1 MALKRLI
8 SLIVTVLLAKTAL
21 CQLRFEKE
29 RLDLGTFEELGGKR
43 TCTFEATNIGKNPI
57 LILDV
62 VTTCGCTV
70 PTFSRRPIK
79 PGERT
84 RIEVSY
90 DPLGRPGAF
99 DRKLHVYGANRER
112 LGVLTIHGTVTPR
125 PRTIEELYPI
135 EVGAG
140 VRLNT
145 THCTFTYIYV
155 GRSISSAISLVN
167 HSDKEHTISLRPRQE
182 SGLLQVDAPAT
193 LQAGERSAINF
204 SYEIP
209 ASKPRYGTIS
219 DVLEIWIDGRKS
231 EKVILVHGVAID
243 PPNKELKDRA
253 PKVELSEI
261 IVKFGTVKHGK
272 APHTQRITLR
282 NGGSS
287 ELILQAAECRA
298 PFACRLPVGARLQ
311 AGEELE
317 GEVTLTPREGEYGF
331 LSGQLLLVTNDP
343 ERPARRIRINATVE
357 D

>member
-1 MALKRLI
+1 MALKRFI
-8 SLIVTVLLAKTAL
+8 SLIITVLLTQTAL

-29 RLDLGTFEELGGKR
+29 SLDLGTFEELGGKR
-43 TCTFEATNIGKNPI
+43 TCTFEATNIGKKTI

-84 RIEVSY
+84 QIEVSY
-90 DPLGRPGAF
+90 DPLGRPGTF
-99 DRKLHVYGANRER
+99 DRKLHVYGSNRER
-112 LGVLTIHGTVTPR
+112 LGVLTIHGMVTPR
-125 PRTIEELYPI
+125 ERSIEELYPI
-135 EVGAG
+135 EVGEG

-167 HSDKEHTISLRPRQE
+167 HSDKRHTIALQPRQE
-182 SGLLQVDAPAT
+182 SGLLKVDVPAT

-209 ASKPRYGTIS
+209 ASKPRYGSIS
-219 DVLEIWIDGRKS
+219 DVLEVWVDGVKS

-243 PPNKELKDRA
+243 PPNKALKDRA
-253 PKVELSEI
+253 PKVEVSEI
-261 IVKFGTVKHGK
+261 IVKFGTVKHSE
-272 APHTQRITLR
+272 APHTRRLTLR
-282 NGGSS
+282 NAGSS

-298 PFACRLPVGARLQ
+298 PFACRFPVGVRLK

-317 GEVTLTPREGEYGF
+317 GEITLSPHEGEYGF